1 MNTSDLTYLLNKPEA
16 INEKQTMALEPV
28 LHQFPY
34 FQGARALHLK
44 GLLNQDSF
52 RYNYELK
59 KTAAYTI
66 DRSILFN
73 FITNQNFETL
83 QKDLIEEDLKNINS
97 INVIEGIII
106 EEVVEEKQVLEL
118 QSHTIA
124 KEIEESLTLDF
135 RKKTTEENL
144 EIGKPILFE
153 NEEKHSFQEWL
164 NLTKFEPIDREE
176 SGVLAEIDAEKQKKI
191 EIVDKFIEL
200 NPRISP
206 VRENTKIPLNINT
219 GKDEP
224 THLMTETLAKVYL
237 EQKKYTKAIQAYE
250 ILILKYPEKSS
261 FFANRIKNIKDLQ
274 QNN

>member
-1 MNTSDLTYLLNKPEA
+1 LNTSDLTYLLNKPEA

-59 KTAAYTI
+59 KTAAYSL

-83 QKDLIEEDLKNINS
+83 QKDLIEEDLKNINR

-124 KEIEESLTLDF
+124 KEIEESLTVDF
-135 RKKTTEENL
+135 REKTTEESL

-153 NEEKHSFQEWL
+153 KDEKHSFQEWL
-164 NLTKFEPIDREE
+164 NITKFEPIDREE
-176 SGVLAEIDAEKQKKI
+176 SVELIEIDAEKQKKI
-191 EIVDKFIEL
+191 ELVDKFIEL

-206 VRENTKIPLNINT
+206 VKENTKIPLNINT